1 MNFFLQTSKLQLHLD
16 RFDGEMSQ
24 LQSAHRLDRESRVAV
39 ETNSRRNLAESE
51 AEMIN
56 LLLTHDA
63 ETEVETLLDPNV
75 AYVDILSK
83 SSWLGAGAG
92 AKLVDRILEMYFQ
105 LKDRNKWD
113 LLVIDH
119 QSNFTSIRI
128 KG

>member
-1 MNFFLQTSKLQLHLD
+1 
-16 RFDGEMSQ
+16 MSQ
-24 LQSAHRLDRESRVAV
+24 LQSAHRLDRDSRVTV
-39 ETNSRRNLAESE
+39 ENNSHQNLAENE

-56 LLLTHDA
+56 LLLTHEA

-83 SSWLGAGAG
+83 PSWLGVGAG
-92 AKLVDRILEMYFQ
+92 AKLVDKILEMYFQ

-119 QSNFTSIRI
+119 KSNFTSIRI